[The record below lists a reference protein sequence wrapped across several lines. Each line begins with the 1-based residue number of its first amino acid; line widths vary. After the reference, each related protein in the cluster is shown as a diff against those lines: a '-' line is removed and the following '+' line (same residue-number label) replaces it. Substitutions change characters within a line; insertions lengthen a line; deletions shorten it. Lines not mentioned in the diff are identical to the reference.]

1 MKKMLLL
8 AAMFSLIAAAPALAD
23 RPDVPADGLDLMGSK
38 PEKKVVFNHSTHK
51 DSDCAVCHHPV
62 GGKENFGKC
71 ATAGCHDDLQGKK
84 KAEGK
89 PAPLY
94 FVVHNK
100 KAEDMKFPSCISC
113 HAKAAGEDAAR
124 KKELTACKDSKCHP
138 AK

>member
-8 AAMFSLIAAAPALAD
+8 AAMFSLIAAAPALAA
-23 RPDVPADGLDLMGSK
+23 RPDVPADGLELMGSK
-38 PEKKVVFNHSTHK
+38 PEKKVVFNHTTHK

-62 GGKENFGKC
+62 EGKENFGKC

-84 KAEGK
+84 GQKA
-89 PAPLY
+89 LY
-94 FVVHNK
+94 NVVHNK
-100 KAEDMKFPSCISC
+100 KAEDMKYPSCISC
-113 HAKAAGEDAAR
+113 HVKAAGDDAAR